1 VKCRVWSVEVYSV
14 ECDVAY
20 EVENVEGESL
30 AVAAC
35 ICWVVS
41 S

>member
-1 VKCRVWSVEVYSV
+1 MYSV

-30 AVAAC
+30 AVLQHVFVGWFRVEDC
-35 ICWVVS
+35 PV
-41 S
+41 